1 MSKIYTATGDNGFTS
16 LVGGKK
22 VPKTHIRLEAY
33 GTVDELSSHIGLLH
47 CMITDTHNKD
57 FLYTI
62 QKVLFLLSAN
72 LATESDAKYK
82 PQQLDPNCV
91 QTIEN
96 EIDAIQAEL
105 PPFRAFILPGGCA
118 PAAQAHVCR
127 TVCRRAERRIYTVA
141 ETCNIDEHILKYI
154 NRLSDYFFVL
164 AQKINKQQNIEEM
177 TTR

>member
-1 MSKIYTATGDNGFTS
+1 MSKIYTQTGDKGFTS

-47 CMITDTHNKD
+47 TMLKD
-57 FLYTI
+57 SHDKQFICDI
-62 QKVLFLLSAN
+62 QQVLFLLSAN

-82 PQQLDPNCV
+82 PQSLDPLCV
-91 QTIEN
+91 PTIEN
-96 EIDAIQAEL
+96 EIDTIQAEL
-105 PPFRAFILPGGCA
+105 PPFRAFILPGGCMA
-118 PAAQAHVCR
+118 AAQAHVCR
-127 TVCRRAERRIYTVA
+127 TVCRRVERRIFTVA
-141 ETCNIDEHILKYI
+141 ETCNIDELILKYI

-164 AQKINKQQNIEEM
+164 AQKINKQENVPEM